1 MPMRLVLLPLD
12 ILKFWYIEAPIL
24 LFFYIVSLN
33 KAFFGLF
40 SLPLML
46 RTFFKPWK
54 NEYRK
59 GLVGFSRFMG
69 MIIKTFFIFGD
80 LVIFI
85 CLLFCEIIFFAAF
98 LAFPIFV
105 VYLAFFK
112 F

>member
-12 ILKFWYIEAPIL
+12 ILKFWYIEAPVL
-24 LFFYIVSLN
+24 LFFYLISLN

-46 RTFFKPWK
+46 QTFFRPWK
-54 NEYRK
+54 NEYRE

-80 LVIFI
+80 LVIFVG
-85 CLLFCEIIFFAAF
+85 LLICEIIFFIAF
-98 LAFPIFV
+98 LAFPALAF
-105 VYLAFFK
+105 YLALIK